1 MISHQVKDKQNH
13 LIEIRTVVANV
24 DRQGLTGKRSD
35 RVFWCDG
42 NVFILIE
49 PWVTQTYAFV
59 KTYQTVHLISVH
71 LRKCKLYGGK
81 KIVSDY
87 NLKI

>member
-1 MISHQVKDKQNH
+1 MTSHQVKDKQNH

-24 DRQGLTGKRSD
+24 DRQGLTGNRND

-49 PWVTQTYAFV
+49 PWITQTYAFV
-59 KTYQTVHLISVH
+59 KT
-71 LRKCKLYGGK
+71 
-81 KIVSDY
+81 
-87 NLKI
+87 